1 MNPFIKTISII
12 LIPIILLQGCTLY
25 SKTPVSIDQAI
36 FGDIRKAKVITYEGK
51 ELYFDSLYYKGNEI
65 YGMLSMTT
73 KTMFYENI
81 KYQNIEIKINKESVK
96 EVYLYDTQISKNG
109 TKNAAIAI
117 PLIFIGG
124 LLIVWICISNSIGLA
139 DPYK

>member
-96 EVYLYDTQISKNG
+96 EVYLYDKQMSKNG
-109 TKNAAIAI
+109 TKNSSAAIAI
-117 PLIFIGG
+117 
-124 LLIVWICISNSIGLA
+124 LLFTGILFMGIWINNMDIYGDN
-139 DPYK
+139 